1 MQVKG
6 YFLHYL
12 WRRWTGI
19 EPAGRGS
26 PVPPALKAGEPTRRS
41 DTSARQGN
49 RPARL
54 ASAPPDLP
62 PRRPTCLP
70 ADCLHLAAIAGSPIT
85 LRAVKK
91 LKRLIILGALVAL
104 AVVLARKI
112 REI

>member
-1 MQVKG
+1 M
-6 YFLHYL
+6 YHS

-49 RPARL
+49 RLAPLAPAATLRNL
-54 ASAPPDLP
+54 VAVA
-62 PRRPTCLP
+62 RP
-70 ADCLHLAAIAGSPIT
+70 PIT
-85 LRAVKK
+85 LRQVKTF
-91 LKRLIILGALVAL
+91 KRLVILGALVAL